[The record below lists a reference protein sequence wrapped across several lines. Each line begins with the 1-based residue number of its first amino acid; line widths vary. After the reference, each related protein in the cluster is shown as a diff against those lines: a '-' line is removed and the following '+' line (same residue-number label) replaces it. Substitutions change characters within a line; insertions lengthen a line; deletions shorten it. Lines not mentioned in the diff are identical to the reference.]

1 MNSNNP
7 FANFD
12 IDHLSASSLNTYIND
27 PCMFIIRYI
36 FGFKGKGNPAMWRG
50 TVVDQIIGMMLMSQ
64 KVIDQDYMED
74 LIKQAIARFDGLYEH
89 YKDEMTI
96 DEKKYSKERL
106 AIEKYL
112 SVAIP
117 FYKQLGEPVSY
128 QEEVRLQLDSVPIDI
143 IGYIDLEYKG
153 LVRDIKTVGR
163 MPSEVPDS
171 VKRQM
176 SVYATAKQC
185 DVVVDYVYASS
196 SKAEVKV
203 VEVKD
208 VEQHI
213 KVVEKTALA
222 VMNLLS
228 YSNDKYEIAR
238 LFVPNFDSWM
248 WSSEE
253 DIEFAKSIWEI

>member
-1 MNSNNP
+1 MT
-7 FANFD
+7 
-12 IDHLSASSLNTYIND
+12 I
-27 PCMFIIRYI
+27 
-36 FGFKGKGNPAMWRG
+36 
-50 TVVDQIIGMMLMSQ
+50 
-64 KVIDQDYMED
+64 
-74 LIKQAIARFDGLYEH
+74 AILQV
-89 YKDEMTI
+89 KCISI

-196 SKAEVKV
+196 SNAEVKV

-253 DIEFAKSIWEI
+253 DIEFARSIWEI

>member
-1 MNSNNP
+1 MKNNP
-7 FANFD
+7 FENFD
-12 IDHLSASSLNTYIND
+12 IEHLSASSLNTYIND
-27 PCMFIIRYI
+27 PCMFIIRYL

-64 KVIDQDYMED
+64 KVI
-74 LIKQAIARFDGLYEH
+74 DGLYEH

-208 VEQHI
+208 IEQHI

-228 YSNDKYEIAR
+228 YSNDKYEIAK

-253 DIEFAKSIWEI
+253 DIEFARSIWEI

>member
-1 MNSNNP
+1 
-7 FANFD
+7 
-12 IDHLSASSLNTYIND
+12 
-27 PCMFIIRYI
+27 
-36 FGFKGKGNPAMWRG
+36 
-50 TVVDQIIGMMLMSQ
+50 
-64 KVIDQDYMED
+64 
-74 LIKQAIARFDGLYEH
+74 
-89 YKDEMTI
+89 
-96 DEKKYSKERL
+96 
-106 AIEKYL
+106 
-112 SVAIP
+112 
-117 FYKQLGEPVSY
+117 
-128 QEEVRLQLDSVPIDI
+128 
-143 IGYIDLEYKG
+143 
-153 LVRDIKTVGR
+153 
-163 MPSEVPDS
+163 
-171 VKRQM
+171 M

-253 DIEFAKSIWEI
+253 DIEFARSIWEI